1 MNKTKRGRSAAT
13 KKTKKKGRESYG
25 ESGTYRN
32 NKTDSFV
39 CTIASSERNREREN
53 EREKFKFVPERQ
65 AGKKK
70 NIKSQSVHGCL
81 SLCLDVFGSY
91 IIFFFFTHELFFIN
105 IFFLL

>member
-39 CTIASSERNREREN
+39 CTIASSERNRKRERL
-53 EREKFKFVPERQ
+53 REK
-65 AGKKK
+65 
-70 NIKSQSVHGCL
+70 NSSL
-81 SLCLDVFGSY
+81 SLNDKQARKK
-91 IIFFFFTHELFFIN
+91 I
-105 IFFLL
+105 